1 VELLGRGTRKIVEEF
16 HSLGLPEPTWREQ
29 AGGIT
34 LILRGGAM
42 PGQLPRE
49 LNSRQID
56 LLRRMR
62 PGSTDTMA
70 SILRTP
76 GQEISERTVRNDLSK
91 LAKLGYL
98 ALQGRGKSTF
108 YVRTEKP
115 LA

>member
-1 VELLGRGTRKIVEEF
+1 LGRGTRKIVEEF
-16 HSLGLPEPTWREQ
+16 RSLGLPEPTWKEQ

-34 LILRGGAM
+34 LILRGGVM
-42 PGQLPRE
+42 PGKLPRE

-70 SILRTP
+70 AILKVSE
-76 GQEISERTVRNDLSK
+76 QNMSERTVRNDLSK
-91 LAKLGYL
+91 LVKLGYL

-108 YVRTEKP
+108 YIRTEKP

>member
-1 VELLGRGTRKIVEEF
+1 
-16 HSLGLPEPTWREQ
+16 
-29 AGGIT
+29 
-34 LILRGGAM
+34 M
-42 PGQLPRE
+42 PGKLPRE
-49 LNSRQID
+49 LNSRQIN

-70 SILRTP
+70 SILKAS
-76 GQEISERTVRNDLSK
+76 ENKMSERTVRNDLSK

-108 YVRTEKP
+108 YIRTEKP